1 MTIDESM
8 GGFGIAEIQYMLSR
22 FENQAAAIGAATLQ
36 ANYPA
41 ENKDMLL
48 AGASSLL
55 ARGLLVAEDSETM
68 SPKGL
73 AAATLFALGNSTRW
87 VSVAF
92 TSAGQGAGVV
102 YFLNREVNLMMQ
114 GRGLGGW
121 FASAQQA
128 DADLT
133 ASWLEMAGLFD
144 KDNENAAI
152 IFTSTDEQGN
162 LSNVALRACPGG
174 WEAATGT
181 GAEQTVQIP
190 GAFSDDEVR
199 ALLTANLLDQE

>member
-1 MTIDESM
+1 MTLDESM

-22 FENQAAAIGAATLQ
+22 FQNQASAVGAATLQ

-87 VSVAF
+87 VSIAF
-92 TSAGQGAGVV
+92 TSDGQGAGVV
-102 YFLNREVNLMMQ
+102 YFLNKEVNLMMQ

-128 DADLT
+128 DADMT
-133 ASWLEMAGLFD
+133 ESWLEMARNFD
-144 KDNENAAI
+144 QNNENAAI
-152 IFTSTDEQGN
+152 IFTATDAKSN
-162 LSNVALRACPGG
+162 LSNVAMRACPGG

-181 GAEQTVQIP
+181 GAEQTVQVP
-190 GAFSDDEVR
+190 GVFSDGEIR
-199 ALLTANLLDQE
+199 TLLAEKLLA

>member
-1 MTIDESM
+1 MTEDESM

-22 FENQAAAIGAATLQ
+22 FQNKSAGVSAATLQ
-36 ANYPA
+36 AQYPA

-55 ARGLLVAEDSETM
+55 ARGLLVAEDGETM

-73 AAATLFALGNSTRW
+73 AAAALYALGNSTRW
-87 VSVAF
+87 VSIAF

-102 YFLNREVNLMMQ
+102 YFLNSEVNLMMQ

-121 FASAQQA
+121 YASAQQA
-128 DADLT
+128 DADLA
-133 ASWLEMAGLFD
+133 ASWLEMAQLFAH
-144 KDNENAAI
+144 DNESAAI
-152 IFTSTDEQGN
+152 IFTSTDEDGN
-162 LSNVALRACPGG
+162 LSNVALRTGSAG

-181 GAEQTVQIP
+181 GTEQTIQVP
-190 GAFSDDEVR
+190 RVFSDSEAR
-199 ALLTANLLDQE
+199 SLLTEKLLG